1 MTPAEMKTYEKN
13 IKGKALSL
21 VASEN
26 VRSIYN
32 YGVELKQANNKNG
45 ATFKDRTIPVDS
57 IGEPV
62 TIVPEKPET
71 STIHIWSWQTI
82 KPKLTL

>member
-1 MTPAEMKTYEKN
+1 MRKTLKEKT
-13 IKGKALSL
+13 LSL

-32 YGVELKQANNKNG
+32 YGVTLNLASNKTG
-45 ATFKDRTIPVDS
+45 ATFEDRTIPVDS

-62 TIVPEKPET
+62 TIVPKMPET
-71 STIHIWSWQTI
+71 STIHIWSWQTM

>member
-32 YGVELKQANNKNG
+32 YGVDIE
-45 ATFKDRTIPVDS
+45 S
-57 IGEPV
+57 
-62 TIVPEKPET
+62 
-71 STIHIWSWQTI
+71 S
-82 KPKLTL
+82 